1 VNGLPPVP
9 DVSWAQVAVYV
20 AMGLTQVLIAAIGVL
35 SIWIQVRAAIQQKVN
50 HDLMNSR
57 LDQLVESK
65 VKESH
70 AIGMAEGTEQ
80 ARLRAIELL
89 AKGVD
94 DAKATVDK
102 IIERHGNG
110 PDERLEEIRGES

>member
-1 VNGLPPVP
+1 LQ
-9 DVSWAQVAVYV
+9 AIT
-20 AMGLTQVLIAAIGVL
+20 MIGVGWSL
-35 SIWIQVRAAIQQKVN
+35 YLAHALQIKQMELAAQQILN
-50 HDLMNSR
+50 HQLMNSR
-57 LDQLVESK
+57 LDQLVQSK
-65 VKESH
+65 VEASH

>member
-1 VNGLPPVP
+1 
-9 DVSWAQVAVYV
+9 
-20 AMGLTQVLIAAIGVL
+20 MGLTQVLIAAIGVL

-80 ARLRAIELL
+80 ARLRAIALL
-89 AKGVD
+89 AKGVN
-94 DAKATVDK
+94 DAKVDATEK